1 MLCIKQGAAL
11 LVSAALGL
19 GAACSAAVAADMAA
33 LPRKAPPP
41 SPFVLD
47 VHGFVDVTFKN
58 TSVTPRGLMVREY
71 SGLTTQVANGIAID
85 VYKDPGG
92 FINGISFYAGTWND
106 IWSKNNDPRV
116 GSWAEFDWWVGTS
129 IKFARHWK
137 FGVEYVEFLSPT
149 TVATSFPA
157 TERNFEFSLAYDDSH
172 WGYAIVINPYVKL
185 FYAASGPSTVV
196 LGKGGN
202 TYDVEIGMVPTFDTK
217 KYTGV
222 PLVFSAPT
230 WITVGPKSYWNRQD
244 GTTNFCGLLSNAPCA
259 TSNAGVFSTGLQAK
273 YMLEPMIPKRIGS
286 WYVKGGFQYYH
297 IINEALL
304 GAQVL
309 TGAAGGA
316 SGVAGTFPNAHK
328 DIVIGYGG
336 FGFTF

>member
-1 MLCIKQGAAL
+1 MLRTKWGAA

-19 GAACSAAVAADMAA
+19 GACSAAQAADLPAM
-33 LPRKAPPP
+33 PRKAPPPP

-85 VYKDPGG
+85 VYKDPAG
-92 FINGISFYAGTWND
+92 FINGVSFYAGTWND
-106 IWSKNNDPRV
+106 IWSKNNDVRV
-116 GSWAEFDWWVGTS
+116 GSWAEFDWWVGMS
-129 IKFARHWK
+129 VKFAQNWK
-137 FGVEYVEFLSPT
+137 FGVEYIEFLPPS
-149 TVATSFPA
+149 TVGGTFPS
-157 TERNFEFSLAYDDSH
+157 TERNVEFSLAYDDSH
-172 WGYAIVINPYVKL
+172 WGYPIVINPYVKL

-196 LGKGGN
+196 LGKRGD
-202 TYDVEIGMVPTFDTK
+202 TYDVEIGMVPTFDSR

-222 PLVFSAPT
+222 PLIFSAPT
-230 WITVGPKSYWNRQD
+230 WVTVGPKDYWNRQD
-244 GTTNFCGLLSNAPCA
+244 GTTNFCGILSNAPCA

-273 YMLEPMIPKRIGS
+273 YMLEPIIPKRIGN

-309 TGAAGGA
+309 TGAAGGT
-316 SGVAGTFPNAHK
+316 SNGGGTFPNAHK

>member
-1 MLCIKQGAAL
+1 MG
-11 LVSAALGL
+11 GTF
-19 GAACSAAVAADMAA
+19 
-33 LPRKAPPP
+33 P
-41 SPFVLD
+41 S
-47 VHGFVDVTFKN
+47 
-58 TSVTPRGLMVREY
+58 
-71 SGLTTQVANGIAID
+71 
-85 VYKDPGG
+85 
-92 FINGISFYAGTWND
+92 
-106 IWSKNNDPRV
+106 
-116 GSWAEFDWWVGTS
+116 
-129 IKFARHWK
+129 
-137 FGVEYVEFLSPT
+137 
-149 TVATSFPA
+149 
-157 TERNFEFSLAYDDSH
+157 TERNVEFSLAYDDSH
-172 WGYAIVINPYVKL
+172 WGNAIVINPYVKL

-196 LGKGGN
+196 LGKRGD

-222 PLVFSAPT
+222 PLIFSAPT
-230 WITVGPKSYWNRQD
+230 WVTVGPKDYWNRQD

-273 YMLEPMIPKRIGS
+273 YMLEPIIPKRIGS

-309 TGAAGGA
+309 TGAAGGT
-316 SGVAGTFPNAHK
+316 SNGGGTFPNAHK